1 MSKMVVLM
9 TLVSLLL
16 LCSCAANQ
24 KLSVTTDP
32 PGAQVTLV
40 RYGITKAEGGLPGV
54 SVGTSG
60 ENFEDPP
67 ITLGTSPLDYEF
79 KLQETAKELSIGG
92 VYAKVTRT
100 FTEGL
105 VRAEK
110 DGRVAERRVL
120 FMGKP
125 LAVDLLLPAQ

>member
-1 MSKMVVLM
+1 MSKFVALLVLG
-9 TLVSLLL
+9 SLLL
-16 LCSCAANQ
+16 VCGCAANQ

-40 RYGITKAEGGLPGV
+40 LYGISKTEGGVPGV
-54 SVGTSG
+54 SVGMSG
-60 ENFEDPP
+60 QNFEDPP
-67 ITLGTSPLDYEF
+67 ITLGTSPLQYEF
-79 KLQETAKELSIGG
+79 KLVETTKELSVAG
-92 VYAKVTRT
+92 VYARVTRT

-120 FMGKP
+120 LVGKP
-125 LAVDLLLPAQ
+125 LQVDLLLTSQ

>member
-1 MSKMVVLM
+1 MSKVV
-9 TLVSLLL
+9 TLLALSSLLL
-16 LCSCAANQ
+16 LCGCAATQ
-24 KLSVTTDP
+24 KLSVITDP

-40 RYGITKAEGGLPGV
+40 RYGITKAEGGVPGV

-60 ENFEDPP
+60 ERFEDPP
-67 ITLGTSPLDYEF
+67 ITLGTSPLEYEF
-79 KLQETAKELSIGG
+79 KLEETAKELSIAGIF
-92 VYAKVTRT
+92 AKVTRT

-120 FMGKP
+120 FAGKP
-125 LAVDLLLPAQ
+125 LAVDLLLPAE